1 MNIKKIIREEIDDMD
16 WLRNI
21 DPYSFVKN
29 YYDSF
34 STKRK
39 ISRMSNDYAHLK
51 SDKNN
56 LKEILYTMG
65 YEGVIDEPLMLKA
78 LTKYYKENIPLI
90 KRFWSRFN
98 YDDLQYVHNQIIDSL
113 FENTDDLEWIIREE
127 INFINETEMPN
138 LLYHWISEKK
148 ANDITKEDILY
159 GNFIHTLRGK
169 KIKGNSFSRN
179 KNLKINY
186 STIRLTVDKDK
197 LKNNYKIIPLDA
209 EIIHRGVDTSDDY
222 KYQRYKDRNPKK
234 TNVFGDQPIQKNFDE
249 YRFDEEFVV
258 GDIKNISRYITQI
271 DFFKDEWYSD
281 KIDNDKM
288 VELIEYCKSQNIK
301 TQIHN

>member
-98 YDDLQYVHNQIIDSL
+98 YDDLQYVHNQIIDTL

-127 INFINETEMPN
+127 VDDFNWIPKET
-138 LLYHWISEKK
+138 
-148 ANDITKEDILY
+148 
-159 GNFIHTLRGK
+159 
-169 KIKGNSFSRN
+169 KIKTDLDFEKEINTEEAKENFKNEVNGYYAISTPKGKDSPENVLAYGSVPYLKQVLSYLNKTGIGNESDLYLTKIKYSKKDMDNVLSF
-179 KNLKINY
+179 I
-186 STIRLTVDKDK
+186 
-197 LKNNYKIIPLDA
+197 
-209 EIIHRGVDTSDDY
+209 
-222 KYQRYKDRNPKK
+222 KYY
-234 TNVFGDQPIQKNFDE
+234 
-249 YRFDEEFVV
+249 
-258 GDIKNISRYITQI
+258 
-271 DFFKDEWYSD
+271 
-281 KIDNDKM
+281 
-288 VELIEYCKSQNIK
+288 
-301 TQIHN
+301 